1 MKVYIFLKNIMII
14 MKTEELVGLWAVSF
28 FRLNVCICDLHPQT
42 VPGGCVQRQTPGAVG
57 HQDGDTSPGD
67 G

>member
-1 MKVYIFLKNIMII
+1 